1 MIPVGI
7 GRRISVLKKIM
18 VGLLAFC
25 CCGVNLAYI
34 VDGSRINRPK
44 LLSFA
49 KEKLQNQ
56 GTIEQAKNG
65 FTYVKLPD
73 SYVYE
78 LINHSYQ
85 ADFNLPRYKTNE
97 LKNGALISVIA
108 ADESRNIQQLQEV
121 GTVVQFKPLGFYT
134 IVDHDKEYFMLAVD
148 APELSNIRLKYGLS
162 EKLSNHAFSITVGV
176 RQLTAENELE
186 P

>member
-1 MIPVGI
+1 M
-7 GRRISVLKKIM
+7 LKKLL

-25 CCGVNLAYI
+25 CSGVNLAYI

-56 GTIEQAKNG
+56 GIIEQARNG
-65 FTYVKLPD
+65 FAYVKLPD

-85 ADFNLPRYKTNE
+85 ADFNLPRYKTSE
-97 LKNGALISVIA
+97 PRNGALISIID
-108 ADESRNIQQLQEV
+108 ADESKHIKQLQEI
-121 GTVVQFKPLGFYT
+121 GTIVNFKPLGFYT
-134 IVDHDKEYFMLAVD
+134 IVDHDQEYLRLAVD

-162 EKLSNHAFSITVGV
+162 EKLADHAFSITVGV

-186 P
+186 S